1 MLPPGRA
8 ARGEEALRQLDGLD
22 IGLHAEAE
30 RPDVRHLV
38 AARGDVVI
46 VHGEADVVDSAIPE
60 RLYDYLPL

>member
-1 MLPPGRA
+1 MKPRAVQPG
-8 ARGEEALRQLDGLD
+8 GKPLRKL
-22 IGLHAEAE
+22 
-30 RPDVRHLV
+30 HLV